1 MSCLIAWEA
10 PTRWQRA
17 LRCWRP
23 IPPRRVPRASPRP
36 SGVADRF
43 GLVEAAQAELRG
55 GGVVLAPRRDQAE
68 AGQRAG
74 RQCFVLI
81 EGRATVEAAGSRLR
95 ELGAGS
101 FVGLG
106 TPTGGRCPGRA

>member
-1 MSCLIAWEA
+1 VHL
-10 PTRWQRA
+10 RDRA
-17 LRCWRP
+17 
-23 IPPRRVPRASPRP
+23 AF
-36 SGVADRF
+36 ADRF

>member
-1 MSCLIAWEA
+1 VHL
-10 PTRWQRA
+10 RDRA
-17 LRCWRP
+17 
-23 IPPRRVPRASPRP
+23 AF
-36 SGVADRF
+36 ADRF

-55 GGVVLAPRRDQAE
+55 GGVVLASRRDQAE

-81 EGRATVEAAGSRLR
+81 EGRATVEAAG
-95 ELGAGS
+95 AGS
-101 FVGLG
+101 ANWAPDRSSAWW